1 MAGSETPT
9 LADVQTF
16 WDTHPLFVG
25 ESTKEVGSKAFFDEH
40 KNLYHKDVFAGKLDN
55 WAFPPRTDD
64 VKILD
69 VGCGIGF
76 WLVEFWERGCRNIYG
91 IDISPRSIDLARKR
105 CMLYGAIANIS
116 VGNAERMDFP
126 DASFDHVNCFG
137 VIHHTPHPQDAVR
150 EIHRVLKSGGTASIA
165 VYYRN
170 ALLRYWH
177 IFHKLMRPLSIGLPG
192 RGREGISQTSD
203 ADELVRLFDGEDN
216 PIGRAY
222 TRAHI
227 RALLSPFAVQR
238 EYLHFF
244 PARALRLEPSGPIH
258 QIANS
263 LIPFMISMSV
273 IKTE

>member
-1 MAGSETPT
+1 M
-9 LADVQTF
+9 
-16 WDTHPLFVG
+16 
-25 ESTKEVGSKAFFDEH
+25 
-40 KNLYHKDVFAGKLDN
+40 
-55 WAFPPRTDD
+55 
-64 VKILD
+64 
-69 VGCGIGF
+69 
-76 WLVEFWERGCRNIYG
+76 
-91 IDISPRSIDLARKR
+91 
-105 CMLYGAIANIS
+105 
-116 VGNAERMDFP
+116 
-126 DASFDHVNCFG
+126 
-137 VIHHTPHPQDAVR
+137 R

-170 ALLRYWH
+170 ALLRYWT

-192 RGREGISQTSD
+192 RGREGISQTAD

-222 TRAHI
+222 TRARI

-258 QIANS
+258 QIADS
-263 LIPFMISMSV
+263 LMPFMIGMSV